1 MIALLRQTVHQKK
14 KAQASLCRRKLA
26 RCHSGPQPTSLT
38 ICWMSADVWTVFTL
52 LLMHL
57 VHSWRKKWQ
66 PTPVLLPGG
75 FHGRNPGKRRT
86 LEEPGGR
93 SPWDRKEW
101 DMTERLCFLS
111 GPQTSP
117 ERLHRPG
124 VCSAGQAGSGEVVV
138 PARLCILQKL
148 MPRMGVGSLPS
159 GSRSGG
165 LPSQGL
171 SPHKLGSPPWRCVC
185 HAPRRPGLAVCWAGE
200 ACARGWKISAE
211 TERPTGARMHLHTGK
226 LLWTKEESK
235 EERPHVFPQAG

>member
-1 MIALLRQTVHQKK
+1 
-14 KAQASLCRRKLA
+14 
-26 RCHSGPQPTSLT
+26 
-38 ICWMSADVWTVFTL
+38 MSADVWTVFTL
-52 LLMHL
+52 SLMRL
-57 VHSWRKKWQ
+57 VHSWRKKRQ

-86 LEEPGGR
+86 LEEAGGY
-93 SPWDRKEW
+93 SPWGRKEW

-165 LPSQGL
+165 SPFTGVIPSQTRL
-171 SPHKLGSPPWRCVC
+171 SSLEVCVPCSPVTRLVCVLG
-185 HAPRRPGLAVCWAGE
+185 RRGMCSRLE
-200 ACARGWKISAE
+200 KQR
-211 TERPTGARMHLHTGK
+211 RN
-226 LLWTKEESK
+226 
-235 EERPHVFPQAG
+235 